1 MRRVA
6 ASIALTSAV
15 VLFALAASSARASD
29 AGMLDPLARV
39 SPHVVITNQR
49 TVALYTHPLPLAV
62 NGIEYE
68 MSLFVQQIPGRFGSP
83 DESYMDAQLER
94 TLPTPLGRARQI
106 YDYSFQPEQPF
117 TFTWDH
123 ATLSQ
128 AGIDAGAT
136 IAPDAFQADFTATAP
151 ASLSPCRLDGGG
163 TANRRIAPGNV
174 AYGSLSLDTGTSPFF
189 GALSQGS
196 PRGRLVVDPGC
207 SSPFESQSRACSL
220 HELVVGQTGDSI
232 WLMGRLF
239 GKRQRGVEVGFQE
252 QPLASSV
259 AFRQIGSPTGS
270 ADVPIA
276 THSAS
281 GAHLLMRSG
290 GAPFLHGGAVFTSS
304 RAPRVSAAHTCYSF
318 GHPHRYRVLRYGGS
332 LRPRATPLTA
342 LFDTGPMALTRR
354 AATLQVWR
362 YLS

>member
-1 MRRVA
+1 VA
-6 ASIALTSAV
+6 ASIVLMAAV

-29 AGMLDPLARV
+29 APMLDPLARV
-39 SPHVVITNQR
+39 SPHIVYTNQR
-49 TVALYTHPLPLAV
+49 TVALSTRPLPFAV

-68 MSLFVQQIPGRFGSP
+68 MSLVVQQIPGRFGSP
-83 DESYMDAQLER
+83 DESFMDALLER
-94 TLPTPLGRARQI
+94 TLPTPLGSARQL
-106 YDYSFQPEQPF
+106 YVYSYQPEQPF
-117 TFTWDH
+117 AFTWDH
-123 ATLSQ
+123 AALSQ

-136 IAPDAFQADFTATAP
+136 IAPDAFQADFTATASP
-151 ASLSPCRLDGGG
+151 SLSPCRLDGGG

-174 AYGSLSLDTGTSPFF
+174 AYRSLSLDTGTSPFF
-189 GALSQGS
+189 GVLSQAS

-207 SSPFESQSRACSL
+207 SAPFDVQSRACSL
-220 HELVVGQTGDSI
+220 REVVVGQTGDSI

-239 GKRQRGVEVGFQE
+239 GQHQRGVEVGFQE
-252 QPLASSV
+252 QPLASGV
-259 AFRQIGSPTGS
+259 AFGQVVSPVGS

-281 GAHLLMRSG
+281 GAHLLIRSG

-332 LRPRATPLTA
+332 LRPRVKPLTA